1 MVASGRG
8 GARTLEGFKRAAE
21 LVPGRSQV
29 GASAPKSP
37 AHSEYRPRLIR
48 HPLLACHRTTVC
60 PRPQDEGEEHAEG
73 VTAHGGLSAR
83 EVAKAMLSHS
93 GALRSRLHE
102 LPESDGVLV
111 EERMVKHMAEFKTR
125 VVLLVVPTGVSA
137 RQAISTDSRR
147 VSLLAFVRLRLAPL
161 SSVRRR
167 RTPSWRE
174 GAASEVSRVLTC
186 AYYRRPMAA

>member
-147 VSLLAFVRLRLAPL
+147 VSLRSFVC
-161 SSVRRR
+161 VWRRCR
-167 RTPSWRE
+167 PSGE
-174 GAASEVSRVLTC
+174 GGLPRGGRGPRAR
-186 AYYRRPMAA
+186 